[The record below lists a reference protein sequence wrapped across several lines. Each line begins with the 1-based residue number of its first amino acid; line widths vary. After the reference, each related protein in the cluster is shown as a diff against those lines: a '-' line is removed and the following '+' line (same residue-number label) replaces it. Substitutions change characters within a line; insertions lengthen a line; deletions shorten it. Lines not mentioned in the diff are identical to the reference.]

1 MADYNNTRDS
11 SLPDPASPGF
21 RDGDTI
27 TLQNGS
33 KFSRQAGRWEPVRFQ
48 TVGQQSKEMP
58 LFASFS
64 DEGVVF
70 DAATT
75 AAIATIASN
84 SVPSWTAYLN
94 NDLTSLNNA
103 YSTTTRGA
111 IYDAFKDLKLWGFD
125 STKPLKLKYV
135 WNDSYNPTNHYFR
148 ISFEYWTGSAWAAAF
163 DSGNLQMYDQG
174 LVNNAVGQYRGTVS
188 GKTVHATIDFSKLP
202 VNGSFTIN
210 AGVPEYVCSESCFR
224 TDTVDQ
230 YYATLISAQS
240 DEQKKVGAARR
251 IVQRR
256 KATFAIVFDD
266 KAKSDELVYSLCQEY
281 GFLPS
286 FALNT
291 TNFTAEQAFR
301 YINLWKKGCTMLSHS
316 VTHPVMNNSGTI
328 TAPAVEAE
336 MANSKKTIESFGIPI
351 SGWVTPS
358 TDLHADFTALVKK
371 YYGYAFTGQNAG
383 KFDATVNPWQMTRY
397 GMEANAAGGNIAVVL
412 ARIQTAIANNELLVL
427 YGHQMPSAY
436 LNGDNSSYFSV
447 DYFRQVL
454 AALRSAED
462 AGSSITL
469 PCDEAVRLYYA
480 ADLA

>member
-1 MADYNNTRDS
+1 MVYGDS
-11 SLPDPASPGF
+11 DRTGQGKLPQELVTDNALLKRKYESEELG
-21 RDGDTI
+21 G
-27 TLQNGS
+27 
-33 KFSRQAGRWEPVRFQ
+33 AEPVLS
-48 TVGQQSKEMP
+48 TTSG
-58 LFASFS
+58 
-64 DEGVVF
+64 EGVKF

-84 SVPSWTAYLN
+84 SVPSWTVYLN
-94 NDLTSLNNA
+94 NDLTSLSTA
-103 YSTTTRGA
+103 YGSATRGA
-111 IYDAFKDLKLWGFD
+111 VYAAFKDLKVWGFD
-125 STKPLKLKYV
+125 STKPLKLKFV
-135 WNDSYNPTNHYFR
+135 WNDAYNPTNHYFR
-148 ISFEYWTGSAWAAAF
+148 ISFELWNGSAWVAAF
-163 DSGNLQMYDQG
+163 DSGNVQMYDQG

-188 GKTVHATIDFSKLP
+188 GKTVHATIDFSKIP
-202 VNGSFTIN
+202 VNSSFTLN
-210 AGVPEYVCSESCFR
+210 AGTPEYVCSESCFR

-240 DEQKKVGAARR
+240 DEQKKVGSGRR

-266 KAKSDELVYSLCQEY
+266 KGKSDELVYSLCQEY

-291 TNFTAEQAFR
+291 TNFTAEQAYR
-301 YINLWKKGCTMLSHS
+301 YINLWKKGCTMLSHA

-328 TAPAVEAE
+328 TAEAVEAE

-358 TDLHADFTALVKK
+358 SDLHADFTALVKK

-383 KFDATVNPWQMTRY
+383 NFDATVNPWQMNRY

-412 ARIQTAIANNELLVL
+412 ARIQTAITNGELLVL

-447 DYFRQVL
+447 ADFRQVL
-454 AALRSAED
+454 AALRAAED
-462 AGSSITL
+462 AGSAITL

>member
-1 MADYNNTRDS
+1 MVTRIIDGNNANR
-11 SLPDPASPGF
+11 LMLLEPE
-21 RDGDTI
+21 DGGELLTVTLSDGVVEFDEPTTTAI
-27 TLQNGS
+27 TKIAQSVSGKTS
-33 KFSRQAGRWEPVRFQ
+33 EPVW
-48 TVGQQSKEMP
+48 
-58 LFASFS
+58 
-64 DEGVVF
+64 
-70 DAATT
+70 
-75 AAIATIASN
+75 
-84 SVPSWTAYLN
+84 SVYLN
-94 NDLTSLNNA
+94 NDLTSLSAA
-103 YSTTTRGA
+103 YGSTTRGS
-111 IYDAFKDLKLWGFD
+111 IYDAIKDLKLWGFD
-125 STKPLKLKYV
+125 STKPLKLKFV

-148 ISFEYWTGSAWAAAF
+148 LNFEMWNGSAWVAAF

-202 VNGSFTIN
+202 VNGSFTLN
-210 AGVPEYVCSESCFR
+210 AGTPEYVASASCFR

-230 YYATLISAQS
+230 YYAGLISAQS
-240 DEQKKVGAARR
+240 EDQKKVGSSRR

-286 FALNT
+286 YALNT
-291 TNFTAEQAFR
+291 TNFTAEQAYR

-316 VTHPVMNNSGTI
+316 VTHPVMNNSANI
-328 TAPAVEAE
+328 TALAVEAE

-358 TDLHADFTALVKK
+358 SDLHADFTALVKK

-383 KFDATVNPWQMTRY
+383 KFDATVNPWQMNRY

-412 ARIQTAIANNELLVL
+412 ARIQTAITNGELLVL

-436 LNGDNSSYFSV
+436 LNGDTTSYLSV
-447 DYFRQVL
+447 ADFRQVL
-454 AALRSAED
+454 AALRAAED

-480 ADLA
+480 ADLT

>member
-1 MADYNNTRDS
+1 MVYDDRTGQGK
-11 SLPDPASPGF
+11 LPQELVTDNALLRRKYESEELEG
-21 RDGDTI
+21 
-27 TLQNGS
+27 
-33 KFSRQAGRWEPVRFQ
+33 AWPVLSTTSAQ
-48 TVGQQSKEMP
+48 
-58 LFASFS
+58 
-64 DEGVVF
+64 GVVF
-70 DAATT
+70 DGPTT
-75 AAIATIASN
+75 AGIAAIAATV
-84 SVPSWTAYLN
+84 VPAGVAVETPWTVYLT
-94 NDLTSLNNA
+94 NDLTSLSTA
-103 YSTTTRGA
+103 YGSTTRGGVYA
-111 IYDAFKDLKLWGFD
+111 AFKDLKLWGFD
-125 STKPLKLKYV
+125 STKPLKLKFV
-135 WNDSYNPTNHYFR
+135 WNDAYNPTNHYFR
-148 ISFEYWTGSAWAAAF
+148 ISLELWNGSAWAAAF

-202 VNGSFTIN
+202 VNSSFTLN
-210 AGVPEYVCSESCFR
+210 AGTPEYVCSASCFR

-291 TNFTAEQAFR
+291 TNFTAEQAYR

-316 VTHPVMNNSGTI
+316 VTHPIMNNSANI
-328 TAPAVEAE
+328 TAEAVEAE

-358 TDLHADFTALVKK
+358 SDLHADFTALVKK

-383 KFDATVNPWQMTRY
+383 KFDATVNPWQLNRY
-397 GMEANAAGGNIAVVL
+397 GMEANAAGGQIATVI
-412 ARIQTAIANNELLVL
+412 ARIQTAITNGELLVL

-436 LNGDNSSYFSV
+436 LNGDNTSYFSV
-447 DYFRQVL
+447 ADFRLVL
-454 AALRSAED
+454 AALRAAED
-462 AGSSITL
+462 AGTAITL
-469 PCDEAVRLYYA
+469 PCDEAIRLYYA